1 MKKIF
6 LTIIMTLMVTS
17 GYAQLDSEQE
27 LAAEE
32 DIVSPVK
39 PEIVSNLGNVLLD
52 QVIDVRS
59 YIVGPGDRFKIA
71 VSGPIK
77 SGGVLEVSPTGML
90 MVPEIGQVD
99 VKNKT
104 LAESM
109 EMIEALV
116 KTQVQGAKIFI
127 DLLTV
132 REFKVMVYGAVDL
145 PGFHRVNAAMRIYE
159 IGKLAGLKHIAD
171 LSQIYIIKE
180 SGDTLSCNWFKLI
193 DQGDL
198 KQNPYLQEGDR
209 LFIPSATHDKN
220 VIAVRGAAEV
230 NGYYA
235 LGANESVFS
244 FINRFVKLMEVA
256 DMSSIFIIRT
266 SVKGEEY
273 IRIDRNDFLT
283 FELVANDIIQ
293 LLRVEPIR
301 VNGYVNEP
309 GVFDFVPGQTALD
322 YIATAGGAM
331 QNGDVKKIAVIRGDK
346 TIRYNADTI
355 LQPGDIIE
363 VKRTR
368 SDILFG
374 EISILQFVTSTA
386 TIVLS
391 YLAITK

>member
-1 MKKIF
+1 
-6 LTIIMTLMVTS
+6 MVTS

>member
-1 MKKIF
+1 
-6 LTIIMTLMVTS
+6 
-17 GYAQLDSEQE
+17 
-27 LAAEE
+27 
-32 DIVSPVK
+32 
-39 PEIVSNLGNVLLD
+39 
-52 QVIDVRS
+52 
-59 YIVGPGDRFKIA
+59 
-71 VSGPIK
+71 
-77 SGGVLEVSPTGML
+77 
-90 MVPEIGQVD
+90 
-99 VKNKT
+99 
-104 LAESM
+104 
-109 EMIEALV
+109 
-116 KTQVQGAKIFI
+116 
-127 DLLTV
+127 
-132 REFKVMVYGAVDL
+132 
-145 PGFHRVNAAMRIYE
+145 
-159 IGKLAGLKHIAD
+159 
-171 LSQIYIIKE
+171 
-180 SGDTLSCNWFKLI
+180 
-193 DQGDL
+193 
-198 KQNPYLQEGDR
+198 
-209 LFIPSATHDKN
+209 
-220 VIAVRGAAEV
+220 
-230 NGYYA
+230 
-235 LGANESVFS
+235 
-244 FINRFVKLMEVA
+244 MEVA

>member
-309 GVFDFVPGQTALD
+309 GVFDFVPRQTALD

>member
-1 MKKIF
+1 
-6 LTIIMTLMVTS
+6 MVTS
-17 GYAQLDSEQE
+17 GYAQLISEQE
-27 LAAEE
+27 SIEK
-32 DIVSPVK
+32 DDDVIPTK
-39 PEIVSNLGNVLLD
+39 PEMSSSFGNVLLD
-52 QVIDVRS
+52 QIIDIDS
-59 YIVGPGDRFKIA
+59 YMVGPGDRFKMT
-71 VSGPIK
+71 VSGPLK
-77 SGGVLEVSPTGML
+77 SGGVLEISPTGML
-90 MVPEIGQVD
+90 MIPEIGQVNLN
-99 VKNKT
+99 NKT
-104 LAESM
+104 LVESM
-109 EMIEALV
+109 LMIESLV
-116 KTQVQGAKIFI
+116 KDQVQGAKIFI

-132 REFKVMVYGAVDL
+132 REFKVLVYGAVDL
-145 PGFHRVNAAMRIYE
+145 PGFHRVNAAMRVYE
-159 IGKLAGLKHIAD
+159 IGKIAGLKHIAD
-171 LSQIYIIKE
+171 LSQIFIVKS

-198 KQNPYLQEGDR
+198 DQNPYLQEGDK
-209 LFIPSATHDKN
+209 LYIPPATHDKN

-235 LGANESVFS
+235 LGANESIFS

-256 DMSSIFIIRT
+256 DMSSIFIIR
-266 SVKGEEY
+266 SSENGEEY
-273 IRIDRNDFLT
+273 IRIGREDFQT

-301 VNGYVNEP
+301 VNGYVNDP
-309 GVFDFVPGQTALD
+309 GVFDFVPGHSALD
-322 YIATAGGAM
+322 YIATAGGAL
-331 QNGDVKKIAVIRGDK
+331 QNGDVNKIAVVRGDK
-346 TIRYNADTI
+346 ALRYSRDTI

>member
-77 SGGVLEVSPTGML
+77 SGGVLEVSPAGML

>member
-6 LTIIMTLMVTS
+6 LIIMTILIVSS
-17 GYAQLDSEQE
+17 GYAQLLSEQE
-27 LAAEE
+27 SVEKE
-32 DIVSPVK
+32 DDIVPSK
-39 PEIVSNLGNVLLD
+39 PEMISSYGNVLLD
-52 QVIDVRS
+52 EVIDINS

-77 SGGVLEVSPTGML
+77 SGAVLEVSPTGML
-90 MVPEIGQVD
+90 MIPEVGQLD
-99 VKNKT
+99 LKDKT

-109 EMIEALV
+109 EMVEALV

-132 REFKVMVYGAVDL
+132 REFKVLVYGAVDL
-145 PGFHRVNAAMRIYE
+145 PGFHKVNAAMRVYE

-171 LSQIYIIKE
+171 LSQVFVIKS

-193 DQGDL
+193 DLGDL
-198 KQNPYLQEGDR
+198 GQNPYLQEGDK

-235 LGANESVFS
+235 LGTNESIFS

-256 DMSSIFIIRT
+256 DMSSIFIIR
-266 SVKGEEY
+266 SSEKGEEY
-273 IRIDRNDFLT
+273 IRIGREDFLT

-301 VNGYVNEP
+301 VNGYVNDP
-309 GVFDFVPGQTALD
+309 GVFDFVPGQSALD
-322 YIATAGGAM
+322 YIATAGGAL
-331 QNGDVKKIAVIRGDK
+331 QNGDVKKIDIVRGGK
-346 TIRYNADTI
+346 SLRYSGDTI